1 MPFEKFL
8 IIDDEPIVCR
18 TLQSL
23 LRRKHCN
30 VATISTIVEAERILA
45 EDRFDMIFM
54 DLRLPDG
61 DGTKLLERVAKQA
74 DAPFMVVMTGY
85 ATVESA
91 VNCMRLGAFDYIIK
105 PFSNSQIEITIGK
118 AEQFR
123 HILSVARFLAKED
136 VSENEILGESMAVTK
151 VRELIAR
158 VAPTQATVLIQGESG
173 TGKEL
178 IANAIHKLSPRSSA
192 PFIKVNCAAISETL
206 IESEFFGHEKGAFT
220 GATARHE
227 GRFELADG
235 GTILLDEISEISQGL
250 QAKLLRVLQENEFER
265 VGGNTTIHVDARV
278 IATTNRNLIKSVER
292 GDFRE
297 DLYYRLNVFSIHNP
311 PLRERMDD
319 IPILARF
326 FVEQAGRK
334 HGVRVT
340 GLSTGSMECLMHH
353 SWPGNVRELQN
364 MIERAVIL
372 TGGNKLIEPSALGL
386 SQGELQVSQ
395 PESQNAKSSNPIIL
409 SDEVATMNEV
419 EKACILNA
427 LRVHHGNRTHAAK
440 ALGIS
445 LRTLRN
451 KIAAYKSEGLS
462 VPESEELAEK
472 PTDSADLQ

>member
-23 LRRKHCN
+23 LRRKHCS
-30 VATISTIVEAERILA
+30 VATISTIAEADKILA

-61 DGTKLLERVAKQA
+61 DGTKLLERVAKQP

-123 HILSVARFLAKED
+123 HILSVARFLTKED
-136 VSENEILGESMAVTK
+136 VSENEILGDSAAIKK

-178 IANAIHKLSPRSSA
+178 IANAIHKLSPRNAA

-220 GATARHE
+220 GATARRE

-265 VGGNTTIHVDARV
+265 VGGNTTIRVDVRV
-278 IATTNRNLIKSVER
+278 IATTNRNLVKSVER

-297 DLYYRLNVFSIHNP
+297 DLYYRLNVFPIHNP
-311 PLRERMDD
+311 PLRERMED
-319 IPILARF
+319 IPVLARN
-326 FVEQAGRK
+326 FVEQVGRK
-334 HGVRVT
+334 HGVSVQ
-340 GLSTGSMECLMHH
+340 GLSAAAMECLMRHD
-353 SWPGNVRELQN
+353 WPGNVRELQN

-372 TGGNKLIEPSALGL
+372 TGNGKLIEPSTLGL
-386 SQGELQVSQ
+386 SQIGQQGVRQDEHNSA
-395 PESQNAKSSNPIIL
+395 PASPIIL
-409 SDEVATMNEV
+409 SDEIATMENV
-419 EKACILNA
+419 EMACILNA
-427 LRVHHGNRTHAAK
+427 LRVHHGNRTHAAR

-445 LRTLRN
+445 IRNIRN
-451 KIAAYKSEGLS
+451 KIALYKAEGLQ
-462 VPESEELAEK
+462 VPE
-472 PTDSADLQ
+472 ADKVAGES

>member
-23 LRRKHCN
+23 LRRKHYN
-30 VATISTIVEAERILA
+30 ISTISTIAAAEKLLA

-61 DGTKLLERVAKQA
+61 DGTQLLERVAKQP

-118 AEQFR
+118 AEQYR
-123 HILSVARFLAKED
+123 HILSVARFFTKED
-136 VSENEILGESMAVTK
+136 ITETEIIGESPAIEK

-178 IANAIHKLSPRSSA
+178 VANSIHRQSPRASA

-220 GATARHE
+220 GATARRE

-278 IATTNRNLIKSVER
+278 IATTNRNLVKSVER

-297 DLYYRLNVFSIHNP
+297 DLYYRLNVFPIHNP
-311 PLRERMDD
+311 PLRERRDD
-319 IPILARF
+319 VPVLART
-326 FVEQAGRK
+326 FVENAGRK
-334 HGVRVT
+334 HGVRVR
-340 GLSTGSMECLMHH
+340 GLSAASMERLLKHD
-353 SWPGNVRELQN
+353 WPGNVRELQN
-364 MIERAVIL
+364 MIERAVIM
-372 TGGNKLIEPSALGL
+372 TGADRLIEPAALGFA
-386 SQGELQVSQ
+386 QGEPDDPRANGSKQKAS
-395 PESQNAKSSNPIIL
+395 APIIL
-409 SDEVATMNEV
+409 SDEVVPMEEV
-419 EKACILNA
+419 EQACILNA
-427 LRVHHGNRTHAAK
+427 LRVHNGNRTHAAR
-440 ALGIS
+440 ALGLA

-451 KIAAYKSEGLS
+451 KISDYKTHGIAI
-462 VPESEELAEK
+462 PESRETSELR
-472 PTDSADLQ
+472 DN

>member
-8 IIDDEPIVCR
+8 ILDDEPIVCR

-23 LRRKHCN
+23 LRRKHYN
-30 VATISTIVEAERILA
+30 VATTNTIASAEKMLA

-61 DGTKLLERVAKQA
+61 DGTLLLERVAKQPE
-74 DAPFMVVMTGY
+74 APFMVVMTGY

-123 HILSVARFLAKED
+123 HILSVARFFTKED
-136 VSENEILGESMAVTK
+136 VSETEILGASPAIET
-151 VRELIAR
+151 VRGLIAR

-178 IANAIHKLSPRSSA
+178 IANAIHKQSPRAAA

-220 GATARHE
+220 GATARRE

-265 VGGNTTIHVDARV
+265 VGGNTTIRVDARV
-278 IATTNRNLIKSVER
+278 IATTNRNLVKSVER

-297 DLYYRLNVFSIHNP
+297 DLYYRLNVFPIHNP
-311 PLRERMDD
+311 PLRERKTDV
-319 IPILARF
+319 PVLART
-326 FVEQAGRK
+326 FVENAGRK
-334 HGVRVT
+334 HGVHVR
-340 GLSTGSMECLMHH
+340 GLSAAAMECLLRHD
-353 SWPGNVRELQN
+353 WPGNVRELQN
-364 MIERAVIL
+364 MIERAVIM
-372 TGGNKLIEPSALGL
+372 TGPDQLIEPSALGL
-386 SQGELQVSQ
+386 AQSDPGDPRTGGVKRKAS
-395 PESQNAKSSNPIIL
+395 APIIL
-409 SDEVATMNEV
+409 SDEVVPMEEV

-427 LRVHHGNRTHAAK
+427 LRVHNGNRTHAAK
-440 ALGIS
+440 ALGLA

-451 KIAAYKSEGLS
+451 KISAYKASGLP
-462 VPESEELAEK
+462 VQDAG
-472 PTDSADLQ
+472 DSSDEAVR